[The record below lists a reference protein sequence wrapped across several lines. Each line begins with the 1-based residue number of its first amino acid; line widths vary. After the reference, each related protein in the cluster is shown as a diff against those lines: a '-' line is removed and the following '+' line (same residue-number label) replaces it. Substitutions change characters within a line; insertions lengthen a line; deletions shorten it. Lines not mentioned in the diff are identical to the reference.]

1 MTAACTA
8 SPVLRN
14 WCSTSP
20 AAPPGTGARKPSA
33 WCIVCDWIPHT
44 TAFAS
49 KTGPPICPMR
59 LGVEVSR
66 NGLGSPSPLPGA
78 RALTTR
84 VNIPS
89 RGKSGRGTEPSG
101 KVNVFA
107 FSS

>member
-1 MTAACTA
+1 MTAVCTA

-14 WCSTSP
+14 WFSTSV
-20 AAPPGTGARKPSA
+20 AVPPGTGGRKPSA
-33 WCIVCDWIPHT
+33 WCIVCDRMPHT

-59 LGVEVSR
+59 LGVEVSM
-66 NGLGSPSPLPGA
+66 NGLDSPSPLPGA
-78 RALTTR
+78 WVFTAR

-89 RGKSGRGTEPSG
+89 MGRSGSGTDPSGR
-101 KVNVFA
+101 VNVFA